1 MLPKSFQPTPRS
13 APHRGPSVALL
24 AALLAAFILL
34 ALSASVVGRIGIDSP
49 DRPLRAPV
57 GVGA

>member
-1 MLPKSFQPTPRS
+1 MLPKSFQSAPHS

-34 ALSASVVGRIGIDSP
+34 ALTSSVVGRVGIDTP
-49 DRPLRAPV
+49 ETPLRAPV
-57 GVGA
+57 GLGL